1 MPANE
6 HVPRLVRPARRPI
19 QTLVVRLGWATLI
32 VLVAW
37 GLLYFQRDGLLDN
50 IDGVVNGLD
59 VLYFTVVTVTTL
71 GYGDI
76 VPVTPEARALVA
88 FGITP
93 LRIIIWV
100 LLLTT
105 AYELVLRRSIEYIE
119 MKRLHKYLNGHF
131 VICGYGVKGH
141 AAAVELIE
149 RGVKPEQILV
159 IDQNES
165 ALEDA
170 SRLGLTGIRG
180 DASSQ
185 RTLKDASIHTASQ
198 AIIVPHR
205 DETCVLICLTIKD
218 MAPDVNIIAAAR
230 EDENAK
236 LIRSSGASVVIT
248 PAAGG
253 GRLLAAASTSPFAA
267 SMMEEMY
274 EHGRGADI
282 FDYEVKEEDLGLFPS
297 DVDSLQG
304 QLVLAVQSGGRSI
317 RHKEAAKHVLLRG
330 DVIIVFSPAYLR
342 S

>member
-1 MPANE
+1 VPANE

-19 QTLVVRLGWATLI
+19 QTLISRVTWATAI

-37 GLLYFQRDGLLDN
+37 GLLFFQRDGLRD
-50 IDGVVNGLD
+50 IDGVVSGLD
-59 VLYFTVVTVTTL
+59 VLYFTIVTVTTL

-76 VPVTPEARALVA
+76 VPVSPEARAMVA

-93 LRIIIWV
+93 LRILIWV

-119 MKRLHKYLNGHF
+119 MKRLHKNQSGHF
-131 VICGYGVKGH
+131 VICGFGVKGN
-141 AAAVELIE
+141 AAAVELME

-159 IDQNES
+159 IDKHES
-165 ALEDA
+165 ALESA
-170 SRLGLTGIRG
+170 SSMGLTGIRG
-180 DASSQ
+180 DAASQ
-185 RTLKDASIHTASQ
+185 RSLQDAAIENASQ
-198 AIIVPHR
+198 AIVVPDR
-205 DETCVLICLTIKD
+205 DETCVLICLTIHD
-218 MAPDVNIIAAAR
+218 MAPNVNIIAAAR

-236 LIRSSGASVVIT
+236 LIRNSGAAVVIS

-267 SMMEEMY
+267 SIIEELY

-282 FDYEVKEEDLGLFPS
+282 FDYEVSEEDIGLVPG
-297 DVDSLQG
+297 DVKSVKGHLI
-304 QLVLAVQSGGRSI
+304 LAVQSNGRSI
-317 RHKEAAKHVLLRG
+317 RRKEALDHVLKQG
-330 DVIIVFSPAYLR
+330 DVIIVFSPDYLR